1 MDRVGVTNLA
11 RQAVMVES
19 NTQPSCGKRAQ
30 LIPEIP
36 EGLNDPLP
44 YLARAM
50 QLAHPFS
57 DQSTLKEDHREVL
70 ASAK

>member
-19 NTQPSCGKRAQ
+19 NTQPGCGKRVE
-30 LIPEIP
+30 LIP
-36 EGLNDPLP
+36 EGLNDPLA
-44 YLARAM
+44 YLSKAR

-57 DQSTLKEDHREVL
+57 DQSTLKEDHRKVL